1 MASAQ
6 FGRGCGRSGAE
17 EQGIKTFGVSA
28 VPLFIF
34 RDRLAVSSA
43 QPPENLLKAFVQA
56 QELSG
61 RQNNRGDENKSAVH
75 AGGYKA

>member
-1 MASAQ
+1 
-6 FGRGCGRSGAE
+6 
-17 EQGIKTFGVSA
+17 
-28 VPLFIF
+28 
-34 RDRLAVSSA
+34 
-43 QPPENLLKAFVQA
+43 LLKAFVQA